1 MYMDKVTQIISH
13 FIGEFEA
20 VTEQARLKKAYEEF
34 AASRKAAELE
44 QPLPDADVDVQ
55 APYPLI
61 DYQPDIPYMPKP
73 PELHRINAPSD
84 FVFNP
89 PTLDL
94 GGELS
99 ANIQDAVQNVLG
111 GRIVNHSPSLSE
123 IFEPPPPGSIGI
135 VVKQTIR
142 LDDNDYV
149 SAGGHGLVFNPGP
162 ADQSMLGVMQEAA
175 ADLSPIDDLTL
186 DSTDGDIGEFI
197 LTAAELL
204 DGMIDV
210 AGDDVTIIKADQIDG
225 IYVNG
230 QSVEEAPD
238 LADYA
243 DFLKD
248 EEETDGPLPELEVNA
263 HFNAEGELEIDVS
276 VELQAGGNTLVNS
289 AVVTNSWATST
300 VLAVAGD
307 SVELNAIVQIN
318 AVSDV
323 DSLGQTLNGWVRDEQ
338 GAEGLF
344 NIAMFKH
351 IAPEAAQAAADAVE
365 DFPKN
370 WVVTKIEGDLT
381 ILNWI
386 EQYSF
391 VSDNDIAVLSSS
403 GVTSKIGTGE
413 NTAVNDVSLEELG
426 RHYDL
431 IVVGGSLYDANLI
444 QQLNVLL
451 DNDLIGAVD
460 GFETNGEASVAAGN
474 NLLWNQA
481 AIAEIDGGSG
491 PLVMPSEYL
500 AAAQGLAAGDD
511 TALKGLLGDS
521 AFAGLD
527 SLRVLYISG
536 DMLNL
541 NYVKQTNILGD
552 SDQVALAMNELFPHP
567 EAEWTLTTGN
577 NELVNFAAIV
587 DVDATDKT
595 YVGGGQY
602 SDEVLIQANLIEDD
616 RGLAAQDPD
625 QLVNEAVAFLDDG
638 LTDEAG
644 DGDPLIQPM
653 PAADHAPSEIMLG

>member
-61 DYQPDIPYMPKP
+61 DYEPDIPYMPKA
-73 PELHRINAPSD
+73 PEIPRIHAPSD

-94 GGELS
+94 GATSS
-99 ANIQDAVQNVLG
+99 ANIQVVTQSMSSGWIA
-111 GRIVNHSPSLSE
+111 NHSQSLSE
-123 IFEPPPPGSIGI
+123 ILEPPPPGSVGI

-142 LDDNDYV
+142 LDDDDYV
-149 SAGGHGLVFNPGP
+149 GAGGHGLFFNPGP
-162 ADQSMLGVMQEAA
+162 ADQSMLDVMQEAA
-175 ADLSPIDDLTL
+175 ANLSPIDDLTL
-186 DSTDGDIGEFI
+186 DGDIGEFI
-197 LTAAELL
+197 MTAAELL
-204 DGMIDV
+204 DGMTDV
-210 AGDDVTIIKADQIDG
+210 AGDDVTVIKADQIDG

-230 QSVEEAPD
+230 KQVEEAPD

-248 EEETDGPLPELEVNA
+248 DDEETDGPLPELEVNA
-263 HFNAEGELEIDVS
+263 HYNSEGELEIDVS

-351 IAPEAAQAAADAVE
+351 IAPEAAQEPTNAVE

-370 WVVTKIEGDLT
+370 WVVTEIEGDLT

-391 VSDNDIAVLSSS
+391 VSDNDTAVLSSS
-403 GVTSKIGTGE
+403 GATSKIGTGG

-460 GFETNGEASVAAGN
+460 GFETNGQASVTAGN

-491 PLVMPSEYL
+491 PMVMPSEYL
-500 AAAQGLAAGDD
+500 AAAQGLAAGNDA
-511 TALKGLLGDS
+511 ALKGLLGDS

-552 SDQVALAMNELFPHP
+552 SDQVALAMNKLFPHP

-616 RGLAAQDPD
+616 KGLAAQDPD
-625 QLVNEAVAFLDDG
+625 QLVNEAVAFLDEDMM
-638 LTDEAG
+638 DEAG
-644 DGDPLIQPM
+644 DGDQLIQPM
-653 PAADHAPSEIMLG
+653 PAADHASSEIMLG